1 MESLGSTQLVAA
13 IRERLAKRRDDFV
26 DFVWQ
31 LSAIESPSLVPETQT
46 QVLAVLDR
54 ELRRLGW
61 RTRCQGGKRSGGF
74 LVASDPTGDGR
85 PKQLL
90 LGHCDTVWPLETL
103 REMPLQRDGNII
115 RGPGVF
121 DMKAGLAQI
130 VFALDTLREL
140 QLQPPVAPMALI
152 NSDEEIGSHD
162 SEPTIRELAAAADRV
177 LVLEPAL
184 GRGGQLKTA
193 RKGVGQFTVKV
204 KGKAAHAGL
213 EPEQGHSAILELS
226 YLIQELFSLN
236 DHDSGVT
243 VNVGMVDG
251 GMRPNVVAPDS
262 RAVIDVRVL
271 TQEDARRIEQA
282 ILNLKPV
289 TPGVS
294 LEITGSVA
302 RPPLERTERN
312 RRLWEV
318 AHEKGLQLGLEL
330 EEATAGGASDGNT
343 TSLYTATLD
352 GLGAVGGGA
361 HAQHEFVVIDKTL
374 ERTALL
380 ALLLLEP
387 ALSGS
392 TPR

>member
-1 MESLGSTQLVAA
+1 MSAAEVVEAIQERVANR
-13 IRERLAKRRDDFV
+13 REDFV
-26 DFVWQ
+26 DFVCQ
-31 LSAIESPSLVPETQT
+31 LSAIESPSLVPETQPRLLT
-46 QVLAVLDR
+46 ILER
-54 ELRRLGW
+54 EFKRMGW
-61 RTRCQGGKRSGGF
+61 RTDSLPGRRSGGF
-74 LVASDPTGDGR
+74 LVGVGAGVDGR
-85 PKQLL
+85 PRQLM
-90 LGHCDTVWPLETL
+90 LGHCDTVWPLDTL
-103 REMPLQRDGNII
+103 REMPLRREGNVIK
-115 RGPGVF
+115 GPGVF

-140 QLQPPVAPMALI
+140 KLEPAVTPMALI

-162 SEPTIRELAAAADRV
+162 SEPTIRELAAGADRV
-177 LVLEPAL
+177 FVLEPAL
-184 GRGGQLKTA
+184 GRAGHLKTA
-193 RKGVGQFTVKV
+193 RKGVGQFTIRV

-226 YLIQELFSLN
+226 YLIQELFALN
-236 DHDSGVT
+236 DHERGVT

-262 RAVIDVRVL
+262 KAIIDVRVL
-271 TQEDARRIEQA
+271 TDEDARRIERA
-282 ILNLKPV
+282 IRGLKPV

-312 RRLWEV
+312 QRLWQV
-318 AHEKGLQLGLEL
+318 AWEKGRQLGLEL

-343 TSLYTATLD
+343 TSLYAATLD

-361 HAQHEFVVIDKTL
+361 HAQHEFIVVDESL
-374 ERTALL
+374 RRTALL

-387 ALSGS
+387 AMSGS
-392 TPR
+392 SPA

>member
-1 MESLGSTQLVAA
+1 MLGSVELASAV
-13 IRERLAKRRDDFV
+13 RERLTKRREDFV
-26 DFVWQ
+26 DFVCQ
-31 LSAIESPSLVPETQT
+31 LSAIESPSLVPETQAK
-46 QVLAVLDR
+46 VLAILDHEFQR
-54 ELRRLGW
+54 MGW
-61 RTRCQGGKRSGGF
+61 RTRSLRGGRSGGF
-74 LVASDPTGDGR
+74 LVASSPAADGR
-85 PKQLL
+85 PKQLMV
-90 LGHCDTVWPLETL
+90 GHCDTVWPLDTI
-103 REMPLQRDGNII
+103 REMPLRREGNVI

-140 QLQPPVAPMALI
+140 KLEPTVTPMALI

-162 SEPTIRELAAAADRV
+162 SEPTIRELAAEADRA

-184 GRGGQLKTA
+184 GRAGQLKTA

-236 DHDSGVT
+236 DHERGVT

-262 RAVIDVRVL
+262 KAVIDVRVL
-271 TQEDARRIEQA
+271 TQEDARRVQQS
-282 ILNLKPV
+282 ILSLKPV

-294 LEITGSVA
+294 LKISGSVA

-318 AHEKGLQLGLEL
+318 ARDKGLQLGLEL

-361 HAQHEFVVIDKTL
+361 HAQHEFIVIDKTL

-387 ALSGS
+387 AISGS
-392 TPR
+392 SPR